1 MIRPGRGLRAFV
13 LVVIVAGF
21 ALPIAAGAG
30 LTLAAALG
38 HLPALG
44 RYGPSLLPLQ
54 MLFGLPGLGTS
65 LALTL
70 FTGIC
75 STLLALIAALGLL
88 ARVPAALRLM
98 PPLLATPHAALALGL
113 AFLLAPSGWL
123 ARLIALPLGWQ
134 APPTVATVN
143 DPAGFALM
151 FGLAVKEM
159 PFLLLMLAAAQARLP
174 MAQIMATGRSLGYAA
189 GAVWLKLVLPQLYP
203 LVRLPVFITLAYA
216 LSVVDMA
223 LILGPGQPPTL
234 AVAVMRGFTDPDPAM
249 ILPASAGAVL
259 LVGLIAATIGGWR
272 LAECAIVCT
281 GRRWLL
287 RGGRGR
293 RLTLALPAALGH
305 GLLLAGMAALL
316 LIALWAFAFRW
327 SFPDLWPEGLTLRGW
342 MRGSWAQPLVMTLAL
357 ALATTATALLLAVA
371 WLEGEDRGHLPR
383 ARWAGALVLTPLL
396 LPQIGFL
403 FGLNGLFLRLGLA
416 PLPAVF
422 WAQML
427 FVFPYV
433 LLALSDPWRAI
444 DQRQIRAAAALG
456 AGPMRRLFRVKLP
469 LLAAPLCAA
478 AALGIA
484 VSAAQ
489 FLPVLFMG
497 AGRVPTLATEAVALA
512 AGADRRAAAVSGL
525 LLAGLPALAYG
536 LALLGPALLF
546 RHRSGMRAR

>member
-1 MIRPGRGLRAFV
+1 MKRAGRGLRAAV
-13 LVVIVAGF
+13 LAVILVGF

-44 RYGPSLLPLQ
+44 QAGPTLAPLRE
-54 MLFGLPGLGTS
+54 LIGLPGFGTS

-70 FTGIC
+70 FTGIG
-75 STLLALIAALGLL
+75 STLLALLAALGLL
-88 ARVPAALRLM
+88 ARFPAVLRVM

-113 AFLLAPSGWL
+113 AFLLAPSGWI
-123 ARLIALPLGWQ
+123 ARVIALPMGWQ
-134 APPTVATVN
+134 VPPPFATVN
-143 DPAGFALM
+143 DAQGLALL

-174 MAQIMATGRSLGYAA
+174 MAQIMAAGRSLGYSA

-223 LILGPGQPPTL
+223 MILGPGQPPTL
-234 AVAVMRGFTDPDPAM
+234 AVVLTRGFTDPDPAM

-259 LVGLIAATIGGWR
+259 LVLLIAAVIGVWW
-272 LAECAIVCT
+272 LAERGAARA
-281 GRRWLL
+281 GRRWIM

-293 RLTLALPAALGH
+293 RLNLALPAALGQ
-305 GLLLAGMAALL
+305 GLLLAGVSALL
-316 LIALWAFAFRW
+316 LIAVWAFAFRW

-342 MRGSWAQPLVMTLAL
+342 MWGSWARPLVTTLVL
-357 ALATTATALLLAVA
+357 ALATTTLALVLAVA
-371 WLEGEDRGHLPR
+371 WLEGEDRGQMPR
-383 ARWAGALVLTPLL
+383 ARWAEGLLLTPLL

-403 FGLNGLFLRLGLA
+403 FGLNGLFLQLGLQR
-416 PLPAVF
+416 LPAVF

-456 AGPMRRLFRVKLP
+456 AGPGRRLFCVKLP
-469 LLAAPLCAA
+469 LLAAPLLAA

-484 VSAAQ
+484 VSTAQ
-489 FLPVLFMG
+489 FLPTLFMG

-512 AGADRRAAAVSGL
+512 SGADRRAAAVSGL
-525 LLAGLPALAYG
+525 LLAGLPALAYA
-536 LALLGPALLF
+536 LALGLPALMF
-546 RHRSGMRAR
+546 RNRRAMRAG